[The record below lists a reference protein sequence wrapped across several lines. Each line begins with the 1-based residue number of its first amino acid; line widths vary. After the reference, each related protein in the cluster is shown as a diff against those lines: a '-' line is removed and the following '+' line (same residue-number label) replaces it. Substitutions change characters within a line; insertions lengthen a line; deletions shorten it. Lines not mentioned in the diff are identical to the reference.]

1 MKFISTIWLAA
12 PGCDLLYPFN
22 SHGGS
27 EGKMYNKF
35 FNYKSCVF
43 EHILK
48 ESGWG
53 LQMFLTCSTFVALKK
68 KWFYSLNQSIST
80 TFAAVWYLEYSNEKN

>member
-1 MKFISTIWLAA
+1 MKLISTIWLAA

-43 EHILK
+43 EHIL
-48 ESGWG
+48 
-53 LQMFLTCSTFVALKK
+53 TCSTFVALK

-80 TFAAVWYLEYSNEKN
+80 TFAAVWYLEYSNEKIK